1 MTLSDI
7 AIRRPVLAAVA
18 SLLIV
23 VFGIGALSQLP
34 IRELP
39 DIDAAIVSVRTAYTG
54 AAPEIIDTDITEVLE
69 SSMAGIAG
77 IKTMTSRSRRG
88 SSSITLEFEVDR
100 NIDEAANDVRDAVA
114 QVRAELPDDVD
125 EPRVIKNDADDDPVM
140 RLAVVNPNMTAAEIT
155 DYVDRYI
162 VDRLATVPGVAS
174 VDLYGGRPMAVRIWL
189 DRRAMAAR
197 NLTVAD
203 IETALQRANI
213 ELPAGELETSARQ
226 LTVRLNSRIPTVEA
240 FSNVVVDRVG
250 GHPIRLG
257 ELARVVAG
265 VSDDSTIVRNNGVTA
280 VGLAVIRQSQSNT
293 ISISNGVRATIA
305 AMSDSLPEGMAIEVG
320 SDDAIFVGASIRE
333 VLTALGISLAL
344 VVGVIV
350 VFLHSWRATLIPA
363 ITIPV
368 ALIGTLTL
376 IGAMGFSINVL
387 TLLALL
393 LAIGLVV
400 DDAIVVLENI
410 QRRLEQGENLLR
422 ASVLGARQVTFA
434 VIATSV
440 TLIAVFVPLSFLQ
453 GQVGRLFIE
462 FGFVMASAVL
472 ISTFVALTACPAL
485 ASKVLRGPGLTSE
498 KLLTLPR
505 KGEAPQREGWFL
517 QGFRKAVDFTLGV
530 PVVILALALAVA
542 AVGFL
547 MYDTLPREL
556 SPSEDRGV
564 VFVPLSAPQ
573 GSTVAFTDS
582 ATQKVERI
590 VQPLRESGD
599 VETVFTYSGS
609 WGNQNRAFV
618 VLRLAGWAE
627 RERSHREVAAA
638 ISPKMREITSARGR
652 PITPAGLGL
661 RGSRTPLR
669 IVISGSDF
677 ESVKTWASDLLA
689 IAQDNPNLE
698 NMEMDYE
705 ENQPQ
710 IDISIDRDRADDLGI
725 SVETIAATLQTL
737 LASSEVTQFIDRGR
751 EYPVLLQA
759 DKADR
764 VSPSDIDFIFIR
776 AGDGSS
782 LVPLTALIDMNT
794 VAAAAELRRYN
805 RLPSIQ
811 VTGSLAAGYTLSE
824 AITFMEQAATETL
837 PSEAQ
842 VGLAGQSLQFRETS
856 SGATTTFLLA
866 LLIVFLVLAAQFES
880 FVHPLVIMLTVPL
893 GVAGAV
899 FSLLVTGNSL
909 NIYSQIGIILL
920 VGLMAKNGI
929 LIVEFANQLRDQ
941 GLNVRDAALEATV
954 LRLRAIMMTLVSTIL
969 GAVPLVL
976 ASGAGAESR
985 MAIGTVIIGGLML
998 SGILTLF
1005 LTPVLYS
1012 LLARFTT
1019 PRSHIEKLIEI
1030 EMKGLDRPDRLAA
1043 E

>member
-18 SLLIV
+18 SLLII
-23 VFGIGALSQLP
+23 VFGIGALTQLP

-39 DIDAAIVSVRTAYTG
+39 DIDAAVVSVRTVYTG
-54 AAPEIIDTDITEVLE
+54 AAPEIVDTDITEVLE

-77 IKTMTSRSRRG
+77 VKTITSRSRRG
-88 SSSITLEFEVDR
+88 SSSITVEFEVDR

-125 EPRVIKNDADDDPVM
+125 EPQVIKNDADDDPVM

-174 VDLYGGRPMAVRIWL
+174 VDLYGDRPMAVRIWL

-203 IETALQRANI
+203 IETALERANI
-213 ELPAGELETSARQ
+213 ELPAGELETSSRQ

-240 FSNVVVDRVG
+240 FANVVIDRVA

-257 ELARVVAG
+257 DIARVVAG

-280 VGLAVIRQSQSNT
+280 VGIAVVRQSQSNT
-293 ISISNGVRATIA
+293 IEISNGIRDAIATMA
-305 AMSDSLPEGMAIEVG
+305 DGLPTGMAIEVG

-344 VVGVIV
+344 VVGVIL
-350 VFLHSWRATLIPA
+350 VFLRSWRATLIPA

-368 ALIGTLTL
+368 ALIGTLAM

-410 QRRLEQGENLLR
+410 QRRLDQGESLLK
-422 ASVLGARQVTFA
+422 ASVLGSRQVTFA
-434 VIATSV
+434 VIATSL

-453 GQVGRLFIE
+453 GQVGRLFTE

-485 ASKVLRGPGLTSE
+485 ASKVLRGSKTSAE
-498 KLLTLPR
+498 SQFIP
-505 KGEAPQREGWFL
+505 PQNQASPQHEGWFL
-517 QGFRKAVDFTLGV
+517 RSFRAGV
-530 PVVILALALAVA
+530 SFALNIPVVVVALALAVA
-542 AVGFL
+542 GTGIAV
-547 MYDTLPREL
+547 YETIPQEL

-573 GSTVAFTDS
+573 GSTVGFTDS
-582 ATQKVERI
+582 ATQQVERL
-590 VQPLRESGD
+590 VGPLHDSGD
-599 VETVFTYSGS
+599 IETVFSYSGS
-609 WGNQNRAFV
+609 FGSQNRAFV
-618 VLRLAGWAE
+618 VLRLADWDN
-627 RERSHREVAAA
+627 RDRSHRDIAAA
-638 ISPKMREITSARGR
+638 MNPKMREITAARGR

-669 IVISGSDF
+669 IVVSGSDF
-677 ESVKTWASDLLA
+677 ESVKAWASDLLA
-689 IAQDNPNLE
+689 VAQDNPNLQ

-710 IDISIDRDRADDLGI
+710 IDITVDRDRADDLGI
-725 SVETIAATLQTL
+725 NVDTIAATLQTL
-737 LASSEVTQFIDRGR
+737 LASSEVTQFVDRGR

-759 DKADR
+759 EENDR
-764 VSPSDIDFIFIR
+764 MSPSDIDFIFIR
-776 AGDGSS
+776 AGDGTS
-782 LVPLTALIDMNT
+782 LVPLSALIDVDT
-794 VAAAAELRRYN
+794 VAAAAELRRFN

-811 VTGSLAAGYTLSE
+811 VEGSLAEGYTLGQ
-824 AITFMEQAATETL
+824 AIAFMEQAAAETL
-837 PSEAQ
+837 PTEARI
-842 VGLAGQSLQFRETS
+842 GLAGQSLQFRETS

-893 GVAGAV
+893 GVAGAI
-899 FSLLVTGNSL
+899 FSMAFTGITL

-929 LIVEFANQLRDQ
+929 LIVEFANQLRDE
-941 GLNVRDAALEATV
+941 GMSVREAAVEASV
-954 LRLRAIMMTLVSTIL
+954 LRLRAIVMTLISTIL

-985 MAIGTVIIGGLML
+985 IAIGTVIVGGLLL
-998 SGILTLF
+998 SGVLTLF
-1005 LTPVLYS
+1005 LTPVLYN

-1019 PRSHIEKLIEI
+1019 PRSRIEKMIET
-1030 EMKGLDRPDRLAA
+1030 ELSGLNHPKLSAA

>member
-1 MTLSDI
+1 MLSDI

-18 SLLIV
+18 SLLII
-23 VFGIGALSQLP
+23 VFGIGALTQLP
-34 IRELP
+34 VRELP
-39 DIDAAIVSVRTAYTG
+39 DIDTAVVSVRTTYTG
-54 AAPEIIDTDITEVLE
+54 AAPEIVDTDITEVLE
-69 SSMAGIAG
+69 GSLAGIAG
-77 IKTMTSRSRRG
+77 VKTISSRSRRG
-88 SSSITLEFEVDR
+88 SSVITVEFEVGR
-100 NIDEAANDVRDAVA
+100 SIDEAANDVRDAVS
-114 QVRAELPDDVD
+114 QVRSDLPDDVE
-125 EPRVIKNDADDDPVM
+125 EPRVVKNDADADPVM
-140 RLAVVNPNMTAAEIT
+140 RLAVVNPNMTADEIT
-155 DYVDRYI
+155 DYVDRYV

-174 VDLYGGRPMAVRIWL
+174 VDLYGDRPMAVRIWL

-203 IETALQRANI
+203 IETALQSANV
-213 ELPAGELETSARQ
+213 ELPAGELESVSRQ

-240 FSNVVVDRVG
+240 FSNVVIDRVA

-257 ELARVVAG
+257 DLARVVSG
-265 VSDDSTIVRNNGVTA
+265 VSNDSTIVRSNGDTA

-293 ISISNGVRATIA
+293 IAISDGVRAEIA
-305 AMSDSLPEGMAIEVG
+305 AMADGLPAGMAIEVG

-344 VVGVIV
+344 VIGVIV
-350 VFLHSWRATLIPA
+350 VFLRSWRATLIPA

-368 ALIGTLTL
+368 ALIGTFVL
-376 IGAMGFSINVL
+376 IGAMGFSLNVL

-410 QRRLEQGENLLR
+410 QRRIDQGESPLK
-422 ASVLGARQVTFA
+422 ASVLGSRQVTFA
-434 VIATSV
+434 VIATSL

-453 GQVGRLFIE
+453 GQVGRLFTE

-485 ASKVLRGPGLTSE
+485 ASKVLRGSRSPSE
-498 KLLTLPR
+498 NALPL
-505 KGEAPQREGWFL
+505 AQDEGWFL
-517 QGFRKAVDFTLGV
+517 RRFRACVDFAIRI
-530 PVVILALALAVA
+530 PIVVIALAMGVAGIGYAVY
-542 AVGFL
+542 G
-547 MYDTLPREL
+547 TLPQEL

-573 GSTVAFTDS
+573 GSTVGFTDG
-582 ATQKVERI
+582 AARQVERI
-590 VQPLRESGD
+590 VQPLRDSGD
-599 VETVFTYSGS
+599 VEAVFTYSGS
-609 WGNQNRAFV
+609 FGSQNRAFV
-618 VLRLAGWAE
+618 VLRLADWSD
-627 RERSHREVAAA
+627 RESSHRDVVAAMT
-638 ISPKMREITSARGR
+638 PGMRQITAAGGR
-652 PITPAGLGL
+652 PITPSGLGL

-669 IVISGSDF
+669 VVVSGPDF
-677 ESVKTWASDLLA
+677 EVVQEWAGALLA
-689 IAQDNPNLE
+689 IAQDNPNLQNVE
-698 NMEMDYE
+698 LDYE

-710 IDISIDRDRADDLGI
+710 INVSVDRDRADDLGI
-725 SVETIAATLQTL
+725 NVDTIAATLQTL
-737 LASSEVTQFIDRGR
+737 LASREVTRFVDRGR

-759 DKADR
+759 DENDR
-764 VSPSDIDFIFIR
+764 ASPSDIDFIFVR
-776 AGDGSS
+776 AGDGTS
-782 LVPLTALIDMNT
+782 LVPLSALIDVET
-794 VAAAAELRRYN
+794 AAAAAELRRYN

-811 VTGSLAAGYTLSE
+811 VVGSLAEGYTLGQ
-824 AITFMEQAATETL
+824 AIAFMEQAASETL
-837 PSEAQ
+837 PTEARIQ
-842 VGLAGQSLQFRETS
+842 LAGQSLQFKETS
-856 SGATTTFLLA
+856 SGAMTTFVLA

-899 FSLLVTGNSL
+899 FSLALTGLTL

-941 GLNVRDAALEATV
+941 GMSVRDAAVEATV
-954 LRLRAIMMTLVSTIL
+954 LRLRAIVMTLISTIL

-976 ASGAGAESR
+976 ATGAGAESR
-985 MAIGTVIIGGLML
+985 IAIGTVIVGGLL
-998 SGILTLF
+998 VSGALTLF

-1012 LLARFTT
+1012 LLGRLTT
-1019 PRSHIEKLIEI
+1019 PRSAVEKAIETELT
-1030 EMKGLDRPDRLAA
+1030 GLDRPRSVAA